1 METISSTLVLIG
13 VAIVCVLFIVFYMKR
28 FTSKTYVQKTS
39 AMLDTI
45 EGVAEIGLQRT
56 ETGYSGP
63 YRDFQV
69 HIFATTAPGAL
80 NNRYQV
86 VVGVAP
92 ETGQLKSI
100 GGFFS
105 NYFVMGEQP
114 GFAYA
119 GFILNPNMY
128 NDAEQNLKR
137 RLDVL
142 IDMLV
147 SANVKPYKA

>member
-1 METISSTLVLIG
+1 MKTIESTLVLIG
-13 VAIVCVLFIVFYMKR
+13 LAGICVIFILFYMKR
-28 FTSKTYVQKTS
+28 FASKTYGKKTS
-39 AMLDTI
+39 AMLDNI
-45 EGVAEIGLQRT
+45 EGVAELGFQRT
-56 ETGYSGP
+56 ETGFSGA

-80 NNRYQV
+80 KNRFQV
-86 VVGVAP
+86 FVSTAP
-92 ETGQLKSI
+92 EPGQLKSI

-105 NYFVMGEQP
+105 NYLVSGEQS
-114 GFAYA
+114 GFAYT
-119 GFILNPNMY
+119 GFILNPNYY

-147 SANVKPYKA
+147 DAKVKPYKA

>member
-1 METISSTLVLIG
+1 METTVSTLVLIG
-13 VAIVCVLFIVFYMKR
+13 LAGICILFILFYMKR
-28 FTSKTYVQKTS
+28 FNSKTYGKKTS

-45 EGVAEIGLQRT
+45 DGVAELGFQRT
-56 ETGYSGP
+56 ETGFAGP

-80 NNRYQV
+80 NNRFQV
-86 VVGVAP
+86 VVAVAP
-92 ETGQLKSI
+92 EPGQLKGI

-105 NYFVMGEQP
+105 NYLVMGEQP

-119 GFILNPNMY
+119 GFILNPNLY

-147 SANVKPYKA
+147 DAKVKPYRA

>member
-1 METISSTLVLIG
+1 METISGTLVLIG
-13 VAIVCVLFIVFYMKR
+13 AAIVCVLFIVFYMKR

-63 YRDFQV
+63 YRDFHV

-92 ETGQLKSI
+92 EPGQLKSI